1 MRYLKCSYSCCNSQ
15 YKNTA
20 FWVWANACTESIDLL
35 FIYYFK
41 TVFLTDTLQKKSL
54 TWDNFHL
61 TMILTYNTYKFF
73 YNSSFLQ
80 RVLSKNSPIY
90 YLELSII
97 ACLTFN
103 GSSCPLTQ
111 QTTVEVSSAIAA
123 CSQRSSFLLSTAKKK
138 QWNPINATTLRP

>member
-1 MRYLKCSYSCCNSQ
+1 
-15 YKNTA
+15 
-20 FWVWANACTESIDLL
+20 
-35 FIYYFK
+35 
-41 TVFLTDTLQKKSL
+41 
-54 TWDNFHL
+54 
-61 TMILTYNTYKFF
+61 MILTYNMYKFF

-90 YLELSII
+90 YLELLII

-123 CSQRSSFLLSTAKKK
+123 CLQRSSFLLSIAKKNK
-138 QWNPINATTLRP
+138 VEPH